1 MAEEMNYDARTFF
14 FVSFALFSSA
24 FFQLD
29 FVFYLQS
36 DLNESGEASTWESQD
51 KLP

>member
-1 MAEEMNYDARTFF
+1 MAEEMNYDARTF

-36 DLNESGEASTWESQD
+36 DLNECGEASTWESQD